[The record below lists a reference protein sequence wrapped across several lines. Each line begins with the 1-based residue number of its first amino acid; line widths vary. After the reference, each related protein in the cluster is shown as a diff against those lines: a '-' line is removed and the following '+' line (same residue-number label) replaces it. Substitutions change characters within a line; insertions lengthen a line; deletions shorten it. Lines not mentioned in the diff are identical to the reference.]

1 MLLRTTL
8 KTPVGALSLISREH
22 ILIAAGFTS
31 QDELLSSISNQ
42 DRQLESK
49 KVNQIPI
56 ISDLVSDYFDGDLRA
71 LDGIKVDQ
79 EGEKFSQSA
88 WRVMRK
94 ISPGKTL
101 TYADLA
107 KRAGSEDAVRAAG
120 SACARNLIALVV
132 PCHRIVKTGGALGN
146 YAYGL
151 KYMSSL
157 LHRRVRGEVHHFVG
171 SGRRRATNLS
181 PATSVPHSVRRAAAL
196 RAVLLTFGAFA
207 LRVMHFVCLQ

>member
-31 QDELLSSISNQ
+31 QDELLDSISKQ
-42 DRQLESK
+42 ERQLESK

-56 ISDLVSDYFDGDLRA
+56 ISDLVSDYFDGDLKA

-79 EGEKFSQSA
+79 QGEKFSQSA

-94 ISPGKTL
+94 VSPGKTIS
-101 TYADLA
+101 YADLA
-107 KRAGSEDAVRAAG
+107 KRAGSDDAVRAAG

-151 KYMSSL
+151 RYKEWL
-157 LHRRVRGEVHHFVG
+157 LKHEG
-171 SGRRRATNLS
+171 
-181 PATSVPHSVRRAAAL
+181 AL
-196 RAVLLTFGAFA
+196 
-207 LRVMHFVCLQ
+207 

>member
-8 KTPVGALSLISREH
+8 KTPVGALSLVSREH

-31 QDELLSSISNQ
+31 QDKLLASISKQ
-42 DRQLESK
+42 ERQLESK

-94 ISPGKTL
+94 VSPGKTIS
-101 TYADLA
+101 YADLA
-107 KRAGSEDAVRAAG
+107 KRAGSDDAVRAAG

-151 KYMSSL
+151 RYKEWL
-157 LHRRVRGEVHHFVG
+157 LKHEG
-171 SGRRRATNLS
+171 
-181 PATSVPHSVRRAAAL
+181 AL
-196 RAVLLTFGAFA
+196 
-207 LRVMHFVCLQ
+207 

>member
-1 MLLRTTL
+1 LQVLLRTTL

-31 QDELLSSISNQ
+31 QDKLLASISKQ
-42 DRQLESK
+42 ERQLESK
-49 KVNQIPI
+49 KVNLIPI

-79 EGEKFSQSA
+79 QGEKFSQSA

-94 ISPGKTL
+94 VSPGKTIS
-101 TYADLA
+101 YADLA
-107 KRAGSEDAVRAAG
+107 KRAGSDDAVRAAG

-151 KYMSSL
+151 RYKEWL
-157 LHRRVRGEVHHFVG
+157 LKHEG
-171 SGRRRATNLS
+171 
-181 PATSVPHSVRRAAAL
+181 AL
-196 RAVLLTFGAFA
+196 
-207 LRVMHFVCLQ
+207 

>member
-31 QDELLSSISNQ
+31 QDELLSSISKQ

-49 KVNQIPI
+49 KVSQIPI

-94 ISPGKTL
+94 ISPGRTL

-146 YAYGL
+146 YAHGL
-151 KYMSSL
+151 KYKQWL
-157 LHRRVRGEVHHFVG
+157 LSHEG
-171 SGRRRATNLS
+171 
-181 PATSVPHSVRRAAAL
+181 AL
-196 RAVLLTFGAFA
+196 
-207 LRVMHFVCLQ
+207 